1 MQSGDRR
8 LRLLGRGRALDKHN
22 QLSRQTILF
31 GEVFGAEHVTAIEL
45 HLVRNLEDL
54 LGDLQEALVLGEDEA
69 GEMGEHGEP
78 TPNLRGR
85 TAAGKNRNGA

>member
-1 MQSGDRR
+1 MCY
-8 LRLLGRGRALDKHN
+8 LENLL
-22 QLSRQTILF
+22 S
-31 GEVFGAEHVTAIEL
+31 
-45 HLVRNLEDL
+45 
-54 LGDLQEALVLGEDEA
+54 DLQVAVVLREDEA